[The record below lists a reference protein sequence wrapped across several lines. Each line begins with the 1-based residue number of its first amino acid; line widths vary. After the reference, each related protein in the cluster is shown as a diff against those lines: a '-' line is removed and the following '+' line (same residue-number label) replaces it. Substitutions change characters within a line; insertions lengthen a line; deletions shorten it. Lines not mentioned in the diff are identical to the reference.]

1 MTIYIGHH
9 GFSGPLSGADQVE
22 ERAGLFALITARE
35 KGWEVRELGQA
46 TNLHT
51 AVASALRKPEAR
63 GALVAVDYTP
73 GVQRSGRDRLL
84 ESIRRAMGASAIA
97 SGSSAP
103 ARD

>member
-22 ERAGLFALITARE
+22 ARAGLFALIAARE

-46 TNLHT
+46 ANLHT
-51 AVASALRKPEAR
+51 AVGSALRKR
-63 GALVAVDYTP
+63 DTRDTLVAVHYTP
-73 GVQRSGRDRLL
+73 GVQRTGRDRLL
-84 ESIRRAMGASAIA
+84 ESIRLAMGEAGMA
-97 SGSSAP
+97 SGGSPP